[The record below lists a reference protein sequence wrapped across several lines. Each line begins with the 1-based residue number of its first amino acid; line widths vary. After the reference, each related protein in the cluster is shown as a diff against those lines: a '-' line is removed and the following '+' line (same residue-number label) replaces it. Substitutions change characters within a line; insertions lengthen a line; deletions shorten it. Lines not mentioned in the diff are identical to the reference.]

1 MEVSTICGSFI
12 YGEGQEELVNRGRYK
27 AKKEKK
33 RKKRQEKK
41 ARKNVR
47 FILWQNKTND
57 SKYAYQ
63 WSAPVFEQKILTMHL
78 IKEKL
83 LFMEVSIIC
92 SSFIYSE
99 RHEERVSGVGGGE
112 GGRVQKCILKYFS
125 LVSEEKM
132 EAVTIPIKKKHF

>member
-12 YGEGQEELVNRGRYK
+12 YGEGQEQLVNRGRYK

-99 RHEERVSGVGGGE
+99 RHEERVSGVGGGR
-112 GGRVQKCILKYFS
+112 GGGYKNVY
-125 LVSEEKM
+125 
-132 EAVTIPIKKKHF
+132 